1 MNIGTVTLSNRTIM
15 APLAG
20 ITNLPFRLMVKQ
32 AGCGLV
38 CSEMISSNGLV
49 YGSQKT
55 VQLMDSSDREKPFSV
70 QMFGADP
77 GIMADAARIIE
88 QAGAD
93 ILDINFGCSVRK
105 IIKSNAGVALMKNPE
120 LSRAILTA
128 VRDAVSIPLTIKIRT
143 GWDRSGEQALAIS
156 RIAEE
161 YGVDAIT
168 VHPRTATQGFGGV
181 ADWTLIQKIKNILS
195 IPVIGNGDI
204 TCADDAVRMLGST
217 GCDAV
222 MVGRAAIGNP
232 FLFSAISAKL
242 SGRPEPVFS
251 NADRFRIMKQYLDD
265 SIACFGETH
274 ACRMMRSRLSWF
286 VKGLPHA
293 GAFRES
299 IKQISTRQETVALLD
314 AFYRQ
319 IQEAGF
325 RLQ

>member
-1 MNIGTVTLSNRTIM
+1 MNIGTVTLSNKTIM

-20 ITNLPFRLMVKQ
+20 ITNLPFRLLVKA

-38 CSEMISSNGLV
+38 CSEMISANGLI
-49 YGSQKT
+49 YGSRKT
-55 VQLMDSSDREKPFSV
+55 VQLMDSADREKPLSV

-88 QAGAD
+88 QSGAD

-128 VRDAVSIPLTIKIRT
+128 VRKAVAIPLTIKIRT
-143 GWDRSGEQALAIS
+143 GWDRSGEQAIAIA
-156 RIAEE
+156 RIAEDC
-161 YGVDAIT
+161 GADAVT

-181 ADWTLIQKIKNILS
+181 ADWSLIQRIKKILS
-195 IPVIGNGDI
+195 VPVIGNGDI
-204 TCADDAVRMLGST
+204 TCADDAARMLDTT
-217 GCDAV
+217 GCDGI

-232 FLFSAISAKL
+232 FLFPSILARL
-242 SGRPEPVFS
+242 SGSPEPVFGI
-251 NADRFRIMKQYLDD
+251 ADRFRIMKQYLDD
-265 SIACFGETH
+265 SITYFGETH

-299 IKQISTRQETVALLD
+299 IKQVATRQEAVALMD
-314 AFYRQ
+314 AFEQ
-319 IQEAGF
+319 KIQESDG
-325 RLQ
+325 